1 MVNVETL
8 GDKLDNAEREA
19 LSDKLADRRG
29 IGNTFQNSC

>member
-19 LSDKLADRRG
+19 LSDKQADSRG
-29 IGNTFQNSC
+29 TGNTFQNSC